1 MTRSLISALI
11 NRYKDRVSVSERREF
26 LRQSLAASAGLL
38 LSSGIAHVSGKQSRD
53 ISKKIVVIGGGFSGL
68 ACAHELLSAGYDVTV
83 IEARNRVGGRV
94 LSANA
99 ANGREFVK
107 GRNVE
112 FGAELIGSN
121 HPAWVN
127 YAEKFNLEF
136 LDVTADETADPPVVI
151 DGNRLQAEDARI
163 LWQDLDSALRKL
175 NELAVPVLEDEP
187 WNSPDAE
194 NLDRRSVQDWIDEVV
209 ASPLVKRALEINLAS
224 NNGQDA
230 PLQSLLG
237 LLTSVKGGGLDKY
250 WSESEVY
257 RCKGGN
263 DQLASKLAEQ
273 IGNDRILIRRIV
285 RSVSRMNDRM
295 IVTLRDGSTLECDD
309 VVLTAPP
316 KTWRKIAFS
325 PELPQEMDP
334 QTGFNAKYFAV
345 VKERFWERDDPKL
358 SQYAL
363 SDDPIN
369 MTWDGTDNQNATE
382 VSEVEACLVAFAG
395 GSACRQALPM
405 KREARDQAFRKAL
418 EQFFPGFARNF
429 VKSFYMDW
437 PNEPWAGASYSFP
450 APGQVTTV
458 GPLMAAPHMEGGLHI
473 AGEHSCY
480 KFVGYMEG
488 ALQSGLRVA
497 KTLAIRDGKI
507 ANEKCETDSRNGG
520 GSLFESQLASGSG
533 DKEPFK
539 V

>member
-1 MTRSLISALI
+1 VTRSLISALA
-11 NRYKDRVSVSERREF
+11 NRHKHRVSIGERREF
-26 LRQSLAASAGLL
+26 LRQTLAASAGLL
-38 LSSGIAHVSGKQSRD
+38 LSSGIANASGRQSRD
-53 ISKKIVVIGGGFSGL
+53 IARKVVVIGGGFSGL
-68 ACAHELLSAGYDVTV
+68 ACAHELLSVGYDVTV

-94 LSANA
+94 MSANA

-127 YAEKFNLEF
+127 YADKFDLEF
-136 LDVTADETADPPVVI
+136 LAVTFDESAEPPVVL
-151 DGNRLQAEDARI
+151 DGRRLSDADARE
-163 LWQDLDSALRKL
+163 LWENLDVSL
-175 NELAVPVLEDEP
+175 NQLNVLAAPVLEDEP

-194 NLDRRSVQDWIDEVV
+194 RLDRTSVQDWIDQLE
-209 ASPLVKRALEINLAS
+209 ATPLIKRALGINLAS

-285 RSVSRMNDRM
+285 RSVSRTNGRM

-369 MTWDGTDNQNATE
+369 MTWDGTDNQSA
-382 VSEVEACLVAFAG
+382 SDAIEVEACLVAFAG
-395 GSACRQALPM
+395 GSACRQALP
-405 KREARDQAFRKAL
+405 KAREARDQAFRKSL

-458 GPLMAAPHMEGGLHI
+458 GPLMAASHMEGGLHI

-507 ANEKCETDSRNGG
+507 ANEKCETDSRHGG
-520 GSLFESQLASGSG
+520 CSLFESQLC
-533 DKEPFK
+533 
-539 V
+539 